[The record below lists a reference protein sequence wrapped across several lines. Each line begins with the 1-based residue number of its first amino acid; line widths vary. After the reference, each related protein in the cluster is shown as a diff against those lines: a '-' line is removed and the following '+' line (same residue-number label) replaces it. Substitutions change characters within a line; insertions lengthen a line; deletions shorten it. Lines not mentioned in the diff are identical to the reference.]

1 MKRRG
6 PARTRARAR
15 SEAETDCLLQWAV
28 EWVRTD
34 EGLALLFSR
43 IQRKLDTGWGRPKP
57 QSARPDLQAT
67 ESSGAGSSATVMV
80 SSPLQLRSGVGVRTL
95 RVCLKS

>member
-15 SEAETDCLLQWAV
+15 SEAETGCLQQWAV

-43 IQRKLDTGWGRPKP
+43 IQRKPDTGWGGPTP
-57 QSARPDLQAT
+57 QSARLDLQAT
-67 ESSGAGSSATVMV
+67 EGSGAGSSATVMF
-80 SSPLQLRSGVGVRTL
+80 SSPGGVL
-95 RVCLKS
+95 PH